1 MWNFFK
7 SRAAGVLGVTVY
19 IIWKKI
25 SCMEDGRAGGCLGR
39 RGGGISDTCRMIW
52 FTKVYDERGKAGLI
66 VKSYG

>member
-39 RGGGISDTCRMIW
+39 RGGGRNIGYLSDDL
-52 FTKVYDERGKAGLI
+52 VYKGL
-66 VKSYG
+66 

>member
-7 SRAAGVLGVTVY
+7 SRAAGVFGVTVY

-39 RGGGISDTCRMIW
+39 RERGISDTCRMIW

-66 VKSYG
+66 VKSDG

>member
-39 RGGGISDTCRMIW
+39 RGEEYWIPVG
-52 FTKVYDERGKAGLI
+52 
-66 VKSYG
+66 